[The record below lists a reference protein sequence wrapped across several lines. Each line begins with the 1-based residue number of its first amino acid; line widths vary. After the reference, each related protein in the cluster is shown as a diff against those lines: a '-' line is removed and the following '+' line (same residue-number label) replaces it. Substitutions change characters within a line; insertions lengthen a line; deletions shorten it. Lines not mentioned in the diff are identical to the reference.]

1 MEAEAIIAAVQEHG
15 SVSAAAR
22 VLGVPRRT
30 LSDRLRRARN
40 KVIVQQKEER
50 REIQGSSFWRA
61 RTKVLMKDLSN
72 IEFLAEQLA
81 GIRQAPVTIPEWML
95 TKPQDKL
102 RSIVGC
108 FVSDVHAGEVV
119 APGEISGINE
129 FNIDICRERLRKLF
143 SRAVQYGTRWG
154 ADTNIVGCLLA
165 LGGDLISGDIHEE
178 LRITNELT
186 SLEQVRFV
194 VGELVAGALQL
205 AEAFGAVHVPC
216 VPGNHGRTTI
226 KSTAKL
232 YSRLSYDTM
241 IGDMV
246 RERLQH
252 DPRFTWDISAGTD
265 SITPIFGKVLL
276 LTHGDKMGTGGGQG
290 FAGPMLP
297 IVRGTKKVQAQQS
310 FLGQRPDLILS
321 GHYHSSGNPYGVL
334 ANGSIPGY
342 TEFGNLLRAGVDPAQ
357 QWCFLLTDGDEF
369 LRDRTEVVL
378 SEVGRGVRSSIPPFM
393 AA

>member
-1 MEAEAIIAAVQEHG
+1 MEPSSVVAAVREHG
-15 SVSAAAR
+15 SISAAAR
-22 VLGVPRRT
+22 ALGVARKT
-30 LSDRLRRARN
+30 LSDRYHRAKN
-40 KVIVQQKEER
+40 NPDIKEKAER
-50 REIQGSSFWRA
+50 REAQGQQFWRTRA
-61 RTKVLMKDLSN
+61 NKLNKDLADL
-72 IEFLAEQLA
+72 EYLAEQLA
-81 GIRQAPVTIPEWML
+81 GIRQAPVTIPTWML
-95 TKPQDKL
+95 PERTRKP
-102 RSIVGC
+102 RSVVG
-108 FVSDVHAGEVV
+108 VLLTDAHAGEVV
-119 APGEISGINE
+119 KPGEIAGINE
-129 FNIDICRERLRKLF
+129 FNVAICRERIRNLIARSIENGL
-143 SRAVQYGTRWG
+143 RWG
-154 ADTNIVGCLLA
+154 ADTTIVGSVFA

-186 SLEQVRFV
+186 SLEQVRFM
-194 VGELVAGALQL
+194 VGELVAAALKL
-205 AEAFGAVHVPC
+205 ADAFRFVHIPC

-226 KSTAKL
+226 KSTAKM

-252 DPRFTWDISAGTD
+252 DSRFTWDISAGTD
-265 SITPIFGKVLL
+265 SITPVFGRNVL

-297 IVRGTKKVQAQQS
+297 IVRGTKKVQAQQA
-310 FLGQRPDLILS
+310 FIGQRPTLILS

-342 TEFGNLLRAGVDPAQ
+342 TEYGNLLRAAVEPAM
-357 QWCFLLTDGDEF
+357 QWNFLLTDGPEF

-378 SEVGRGVRSSIPPFM
+378 SELGCGAKSSVPHFM